1 MGIPLYNLLD
11 IVFGYQPLNLFI
23 QGIALFGIMSP
34 ALMEHV
40 ILIEGACIGSDF
52 HWWRIIINKFFT
64 LNNDIYFND
73 SGVQGSGKPLKIWQP
88 VMGWL
93 FLVVS

>member
-1 MGIPLYNLLD
+1 
-11 IVFGYQPLNLFI
+11 
-23 QGIALFGIMSP
+23 MSP

-73 SGVQGSGKPLKIWQP
+73 SGVQGSGKPLKIWQS

-93 FLVVS
+93 FPVVS